1 MNAAAAFKLRWFM
14 ALAGAAMLWTGVA
27 EAVPSYTIKECAQS
41 DVDGATKHKKKSKR
55 GLTKCE
61 QAIKDIQ
68 SGKRKAPVQVRRN
81 PPPVRT
87 AAPQVR
93 AAASKSAGP
102 KNAGPKNAALSA
114 QSKRRQPP
122 KPQVAAPRKNVVTS
136 PRDVLA
142 SWRRAQP
149 VKRQSLKPQAR
160 RAAPAAP
167 PHAAPAP
174 RRVEPAAFTKPA
186 PDAQAILRAQKAK
199 QEKALRDATI
209 ASLASDTQA
218 IGKER
223 ASVFGITLGE
233 ALVLPACDATA
244 AGAKKTSTCL
254 EQDRVGTRALAMRMA
269 DASRAKFPRDLDFDL
284 VRLGEEQCPSWIGDA
299 CSVSVVTKSGF
310 VVGVSFFTSGQ
321 PEKDVAKNI
330 EDKYGQQPSALSE
343 AVCAADIGKK
353 AISRKG
359 SQRTWAL
366 PHLNVNY
373 TPLAGRSCD
382 EGRVHV
388 ETHTLSKSLE
398 RPKTAPPEANTES
411 NTGIPDDSVEP
422 RM

>member
-1 MNAAAAFKLRWFM
+1 MNAVAAFKLRWLM
-14 ALAGAAMLWTGVA
+14 VLAGAAMLWTGTA

-68 SGKRKAPVQVRRN
+68 SGKRKAPVQVRKN
-81 PPPVRT
+81 PPPVRR

-93 AAASKSAGP
+93 SAAP
-102 KNAGPKNAALSA
+102 RQTPPSA

-122 KPQVAAPRKNVVTS
+122 KSHAAPPRKNVVTG

-142 SWRRAQP
+142 AWRRTQP
-149 VKRQSLKPQAR
+149 AKPQALKPQSFKPQSFKPQPR
-160 RAAPAAP
+160 RVAP
-167 PHAAPAP
+167 AAPAP
-174 RRVEPAAFTKPA
+174 RRVVPATFTKPA
-186 PDAQAILRAQKAK
+186 PDPQVILREKKAK

-218 IGKER
+218 IGKDR
-223 ASVFGITLGE
+223 ASVFGLTLGE
-233 ALVLPACDATA
+233 ALVLPACDASAT
-244 AGAKKTSTCL
+244 GAKKTSTCL

-269 DASRAKFPRDLDFDL
+269 DASHAKFPRDLDFDL
-284 VRLGEEQCPSWIGDA
+284 VRLGEEQCPSWIGGA
-299 CSVSVVTKSGF
+299 CNVSVVTKSGF

-330 EDKYGQQPSALSE
+330 EDKYGQQPSMLSE

-353 AISRKG
+353 AVSRKG

-388 ETHTLSKSLE
+388 ETHTLSKSLK
-398 RPKTAPPEANTES
+398 RPAIAPPEGNTAG
-411 NTGIPDDSVEP
+411 NTGVPDDSVEP
-422 RM
+422 TM